1 MTLKEIVTTAAGC
14 VIIVVCV
21 ALSIKAGEIYDS
33 ISQTISETQKTVD
46 EINARRPD
54 ILNTLYGTGQV
65 VRRIP
70 GSGL

>member
-46 EINARRPD
+46 EINDRRPD
-54 ILNTLYGTGQV
+54 ILNALYGTSQV